1 MNNPI
6 ARYSYNRLVEW
17 IRGKIYGFRAL
28 IAFDNWP
35 SLLLQRVFL
44 REYPVFYRKG
54 AVTFLADHSAC
65 DQEGLCVCFTTDM
78 YSRFFSHFPRSRQLA
93 VLDLGANS
101 GGFGLLLLAHGF
113 AIRRIVGVEIT
124 PRVFARLAFNLGY
137 NFGSSATPLNCGVCG
152 CEGSIRVRDNLGW
165 VGNSIYEKDD
175 GSANFVS
182 IPGITFDELYNT
194 YFKDEKIDMQ
204 KSTLN

>member
-65 DQEGLCVCFTTDM
+65 DQEGLCMCFTTDM

-101 GGFGLLLLAHGF
+101 GGFGLLLLADGF
-113 AIRRIVGVEIT
+113 R
-124 PRVFARLAFNLGY
+124 F
-137 NFGSSATPLNCGVCG
+137 
-152 CEGSIRVRDNLGW
+152 EGSLALRSLRESSRD
-165 VGNSIYEKDD
+165 SH
-175 GSANFVS
+175 
-182 IPGITFDELYNT
+182 
-194 YFKDEKIDMQ
+194 
-204 KSTLN
+204 STLDTISDLPRHP